1 MERYINA
8 DDIKNAIEGVT
19 RNYLS
24 TLSTT
29 DTIDSVT
36 AKWLYKRLKT
46 LVDEMPTA
54 DVVERKD
61 LDKITEAHE
70 KIGYEKGYRDGYA
83 QANSVEVVLC
93 KDCKFYKR
101 VEGENICTYAIGTE
115 YVSEDDFCSHGER
128 RKR

>member
-1 MERYINA
+1 MKSNKEKA
-8 DDIKNAIEGVT
+8 EVKDDIKNAIEGVT

-54 DVVERKD
+54 DVVE
-61 LDKITEAHE
+61 
-70 KIGYEKGYRDGYA
+70 
-83 QANSVEVVLC
+83 VVRC
-93 KDCKFYKR
+93 KECKHYGKSER
-101 VEGENICTYAIGTE
+101 VCWGA
-115 YVSEDDFCSHGER
+115 
-128 RKR
+128 

>member
-1 MERYINA
+1 MPRYIYA

-19 RNYLS
+19 RTYLS

-54 DVVERKD
+54 DVRENVHAHWIKNDGRYGWHCSGCGVDDIYAYDWSTENGQDELQDHFCPQCGAVMDER
-61 LDKITEAHE
+61 E
-70 KIGYEKGYRDGYA
+70 
-83 QANSVEVVLC
+83 
-93 KDCKFYKR
+93 
-101 VEGENICTYAIGTE
+101 
-115 YVSEDDFCSHGER
+115 EDD
-128 RKR
+128 

>member
-1 MERYINA
+1 MPRYIDA

-54 DVVERKD
+54 DVVERKNG
-61 LDKITEAHE
+61 KWVTV
-70 KIGYEKGYRDGYA
+70 KIGNGDTRYTCSECGASYECDSRDRWDFNFCPNCGA
-83 QANSVEVVLC
+83 EMSE
-93 KDCKFYKR
+93 R
-101 VEGENICTYAIGTE
+101 RGENE
-115 YVSEDDFCSHGER
+115 
-128 RKR
+128 